1 MTSPLSMSLPGTL
14 PTNQCQNSASVLFLR
29 LLMSRL
35 ERMTVYMAPPWRG
48 HFRLGVNLRFDFD
61 VRDIQRTK
69 KIVVF
74 VVENYC
80 VSSFEGESRKTLTS
94 NNSMLLIYKV
104 V

>member
-1 MTSPLSMSLPGTL
+1 MVMK
-14 PTNQCQNSASVLFLR
+14 NKAI
-29 LLMSRL
+29 LLVIL
-35 ERMTVYMAPPWRG
+35 IE
-48 HFRLGVNLRFDFD
+48 NE
-61 VRDIQRTK
+61 